1 MVTLTEM
8 KQFLCQQLQL
18 MDVIVLYLN
27 VVLNGL
33 MYDLFKTI
41 K

>member
-1 MVTLTEM
+1 MLTLTEM
-8 KQFLCQQLQL
+8 KAILCQQLPL

-27 VVLNGL
+27 VMLNDL
-33 MYDLFKTI
+33 IYDLFETI

>member
-27 VVLNGL
+27 VMLNGL